1 MYDMVL
7 TLSNDIDSLKRGDED
22 DKTSGMW
29 GAPICL
35 FCNTSSRLNGS
46 LYGRGWVGGLCVA
59 SWGGVSHDWLTQLR
73 TSFTN
78 FQADEDGIKN
88 RSISLGWICE
98 GSPSNLLKIKLTHIS
113 LIFLWRENFNLLKS
127 TNSLYRWRKS
137 ARVDK
142 WSF

>member
-7 TLSNDIDSLKRGDED
+7 TLSNDIGSLKRDDED

-46 LYGRGWVGGLCVA
+46 LYGRGWVGGAVCGIIGR
-59 SWGGVSHDWLTQLR
+59 SFPWLIDPLG

-142 WSF
+142 LSF